1 MVAKRHLLA
10 AGLVVTLVSSV
21 AGAQMRGGFAGGRT
35 MGGRVGPSARIST
48 PVGRPVSPRTPS
60 PLRGGFLQIS
70 PSGRISNGFNTLD
83 SSFGFGSDA
92 GVPGLG
98 FDYPHLAA
106 ISGAFRNSNSG
117 FRHHE
122 HSGEGGFAPV
132 WFWGYP
138 YYPYYYDE
146 TGYEQPAEP
155 AQAPAQPQPQ
165 VIVIQQPV
173 PMQAGGL
180 QQGGDSS
187 SYANNPSPAPEAAA
201 PVRDVGEFVL
211 VKRNGTVLFASL
223 YMVSGKQLTYVTPEG
238 IRRTLPVSDLDAV
251 ATQQMN
257 EARGTTV
264 QISN

>member
-1 MVAKRHLLA
+1 MIAKRHLLTA
-10 AGLVVTLVSSV
+10 ALAGIVISLA
-21 AGAQMRGGFAGGRT
+21 AGAQSRSAVSGGRAV
-35 MGGRVGPSARIST
+35 GGRVGPSARIVA
-48 PVGRPVSPRTPS
+48 PAGRPTSAPAPSGRVSI
-60 PLRGGFLQIS
+60 LQIS
-70 PSGRISNGFNTLD
+70 PNGRFTTGFSTLD
-83 SSFGFGSDA
+83 SSFASASGN

-106 ISGAFRNSNSG
+106 ISSAFRNSNSG

-122 HSGEGGFAPV
+122 HVGEGGFAPF

-138 YYPYYYDE
+138 YYPYDYGDHGYD
-146 TGYEQPAEP
+146 QSAEP

-173 PMQAGGL
+173 PMQTGGS
-180 QQGGDSS
+180 QPGTDSS
-187 SYANNPSPAPEAAA
+187 SYANPSSAPEVGA

-223 YMVSGKQLTYVTPEG
+223 YMVTGKQLTYVTPEG
-238 IRRTLPVSDLDAV
+238 IRRTLPLSDLDVA